1 MSRHLFVATK
11 NRDKLRELAAM
22 LDEDVELHH
31 PEPEDEEVE
40 ETGETLWE
48 NALLKARS
56 GFESSGMASIADD
69 TGLEVDTLDGG
80 PGVYSSRYA
89 GDQASYEDN
98 VRKLLSELGGTVRE
112 KRIARFRTVIAY
124 VDGEVEL
131 RFDGVLEGVIIN
143 ERRGENGFGYDPV
156 FLPEGGSHTL
166 AELSSEEKNR
176 ISHRGRALRSF
187 IDWWNRDKK
196 REELI

>member
-11 NRDKLRELAAM
+11 NRDKLRELAAL

-56 GFESSGMASIADD
+56 GFERSGMASIADD
-69 TGLEVDTLDGG
+69 TGLGVDTLGGG

-156 FLPEGGSHTL
+156 FLPEGGSLTL

-187 IDWWNRDKK
+187 IDWWNRGKE